1 MPLHNERAYNEPQ
14 TVEAT
19 IAQNGSLSAAVRL
32 PPACY
37 LSAIIMPS
45 AWTTANLSFQGSHDN
60 SDYNDIYD
68 EYGSEIIVNAGAAR
82 HIVLQPAIWSGTRF
96 LKIRSGTTG
105 TPVTQA
111 AERTLELIVRPY

>member
-14 TVEAT
+14 VIEAE
-19 IAQNGSLSAAVRL
+19 IAASGSLSPAVRL

-37 LSAIIMPS
+37 LSAIIMPA
-45 AWTTANLSFQGSHDN
+45 AWTAANLTFQGSHEG
-60 SDYNDIYD
+60 STYNDIYD
-68 EYGSEIIVNAGAAR
+68 EYGSELVVNAAAAT

-105 TPVTQA
+105 TPVNQA
-111 AERTLELIVRPY
+111 AARTIQLIVRPY